1 MKLGPRVAIVTT
13 LLMAAVLAAAMGAM
27 LVVLRSDQLRDLD
40 REARA
45 LAVAITTGLEP
56 LAPENAGEA
65 LKNRVAELSSEA
77 GAFRLEAVAWGAQ
90 RPNNSWAGLVE
101 EATKQDAPVGRLF
114 DLKGMPPFYAMAIPL
129 HSAPPGE
136 TTRQLVAFL
145 GLVRDGEFIGQEI
158 LSTAERLVPLLFVF
172 VVTFA
177 IAVYVMLMRRVA
189 TPLRRL
195 VDAIDGVSQGDMSRA
210 VLPEREDEIG
220 RLAGRFNDMMNY
232 LREAR
237 EQEARAT
244 AARIA
249 TEAHLRRAEKLATI
263 GQMAAEIA
271 HEVGTPLNV
280 IGGRARSLARRVA
293 EPADVQKNAEI
304 ISTQVD
310 RITKIIRQVLDSS
323 RKSRPTSSEVDVLKT
338 VRETLEFVEES
349 LKQRQIAVDVRC
361 EPELRPIPGD
371 PDEIQQVCLNLIM
384 NAIHAMPEGGQIVIN
399 LEYVIRRKEGL
410 DLAPPSPYLMLE
422 FSDTG
427 PGVPQADRARIFD
440 AFFTTKDAGEGSG
453 LGLPV
458 SHGIVKDHDGWME
471 VGDRPEGG
479 AVFRVFLPIPSEAPP
494 HDQPKSGATP
504 SPETRTAPENG

>member
-1 MKLGPRVAIVTT
+1 MKLGPRVAVVTT

-45 LAVAITTGLEP
+45 LADAITTGLEP

-65 LKNRVAELSSEA
+65 LRNRVAALSTEGS
-77 GAFRLEAVAWGAQ
+77 AFRLEAVAWGAQ

-101 EATKQDAPVGRLF
+101 EATKLDAPVGRIF

-129 HSAPPGE
+129 HNAPPGR

-158 LSTAERLVPLLFVF
+158 LSTAERLVPLLIVF

-177 IAVYVMLMRRVA
+177 VAVYVMLMRRVA

-195 VDAIDGVSQGDMSRA
+195 VEAIDGVSKGDMSRA

-220 RLAGRFNDMMNY
+220 SLAGRFNDMMNF

-237 EQEARAT
+237 EKEARAT
-244 AARIA
+244 AARVA
-249 TEAHLRRAEKLATI
+249 TESHLRRAEKLATI

-323 RKSRPTSSEVDVLKT
+323 RKNRPTASEVDVLKT

-349 LKQRQIAVDVRC
+349 LKQHHVDVDVRC

-384 NAIHAMPEGGQIVIN
+384 NAIHAMPEGGQIAIN

-422 FSDTG
+422 LSDTG

-440 AFFTTKDAGEGSG
+440 AFFTTKEAGEGSG

-471 VGDRPEGG
+471 VGDRPGGG
-479 AVFRVFLPIPSEAPP
+479 AVFRVFLPIPSETPS
-494 HDQPKSGATP
+494 HDDAKSGATP
-504 SPETRTAPENG
+504 SPATHA